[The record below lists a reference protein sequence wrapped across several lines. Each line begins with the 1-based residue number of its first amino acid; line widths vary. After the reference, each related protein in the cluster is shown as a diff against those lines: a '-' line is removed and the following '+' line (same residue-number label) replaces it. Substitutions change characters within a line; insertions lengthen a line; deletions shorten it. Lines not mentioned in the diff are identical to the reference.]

1 MARTLI
7 FLVSILV
14 ALTCLLVA
22 AETLKREVT
31 TKEPYTYLSYQE
43 MREKI

>member
-1 MARTLI
+1 MARALI
-7 FLVSILV
+7 KLVSLLV
-14 ALTCLLVA
+14 ALPCLLVA

-31 TKEPYTYLSYQE
+31 AKEPYKYLSYQE

>member
-7 FLVSILV
+7 FLVSLLV

-22 AETLKREVT
+22 AETSKREVT
-31 TKEPYTYLSYQE
+31 TKEPYKYLSYQE

>member
-1 MARTLI
+1 MARTFI
-7 FLVSILV
+7 FLVSLLV

-31 TKEPYTYLSYQE
+31 AKEPYKYLSYQE